1 MIYNIML
8 RVKFIVSPSN
18 HLIRGRIINPAYWI
32 LRSYYKFSSKH
43 YDKIT
48 WADAHF
54 KCIEDAD
61 LIVKQIIDEKVDILC
76 LSIYIWNRVQYLYI
90 AEQVKKLNPKIIIIA
105 GGPELDSHK
114 NLEFWN
120 QHPNL
125 DYVVYGDGELAF
137 KYLLDHLAA
146 NEPLDNA
153 VNLVTREKVYPFKVF
168 DDPEYLHISP
178 WLEMK
183 EDVLRVVDEANG
195 EKLLFNWE
203 MSRGCPYECSFCD
216 WTGGLHNKVKR
227 RRCGWKEEI
236 DLFFELGVN
245 VSIIDANWGIFKE
258 DLEIHRYA
266 VEKLGDKI
274 YTNSFSKL
282 NKKTV
287 YEMIAIQAKNKTT
300 TFQADISIQDVNPLV
315 LKNINRPDIPWAEH
329 KKLIQDLLREN
340 PNVRSHPEVVLGL
353 PGQTVDSFLETVLEL
368 SDSGAH
374 SISPHGWII
383 LTNSPAYKP
392 EYQEKFDI
400 KVEDMIWLFNEH
412 TFTDVKSAKNSFY
425 NNEGKTYTARTV
437 VGTYSCDFEDIL
449 TMHNFVYLH
458 NIIRTMNKKINV
470 AKFLQKNKL
479 KIIDISKKDAV
490 IIRENKIFGVQTSV
504 GFVSYFNRWKY
515 TNVVETFKD
524 KKI

>member
-1 MIYNIML
+1 ML
-8 RVKFIVSPSN
+8 RVKFIVSPSFYLN
-18 HLIRGRIINPAYWI
+18 EGRTVNPAYWI
-32 LRSYYKFSSKH
+32 LRSYYKFRSKH

-61 LIVKQIIDEKVDILC
+61 LIIKQIIDEKIDVLC

-90 AEQVKKLNPKIIIIA
+90 AEKVKELNPKIVIIA

-114 NLEFWN
+114 NLKFWD

-137 KYLLDHLAA
+137 KYILDHLAA

-153 VNLVTREKVYPFKVF
+153 VNMVTREKVYPFKVF
-168 DDPEYLHISP
+168 DDPEYLQISP

-183 EDVLRVVDEANG
+183 EDVLRVVDEADG
-195 EKLLFNWE
+195 EQLLFNWE

-227 RRCGWKEEI
+227 RRCNWREEI
-236 DLFFELGVN
+236 DLFVELGVN

-274 YTNSFSKL
+274 ETRSFSKL

-287 YEMIAIQAKNKTT
+287 YEMLDLQAKNKIGILNT
-300 TFQADISIQDVNPLV
+300 AISIQDVNPLV

-329 KKLIQDLLREN
+329 KKLIKDLSN
-340 PNVRSHPEVVLGL
+340 KNSNVNINIELVLGL
-353 PGQTVDSFLETVLEL
+353 PGQTVNSFFETILEL
-368 SDSGAH
+368 SEVNAKH
-374 SISPHGWII
+374 LAPNNWII
-383 LTNSPAYKP
+383 LTNSPAYKL
-392 EYQEKFDI
+392 EYQKKFDMKI
-400 KVEDMIWLFNEH
+400 EDWIWLFSEYK
-412 TFTDVKSAKNSFY
+412 FSDVDSAKNSFY
-425 NNEGKTYTARTV
+425 NNEGKTYIAKTV
-437 VGTYSCDFEDIL
+437 VGTYSCNFEDIL
-449 TMHNFVYLH
+449 TMHNFVNLYNVIKLK
-458 NIIRTMNKKINV
+458 NEKIDV
-470 AKFLQKNKL
+470 VKFFQNNKL
-479 KIIDISKKDAV
+479 KIIDISKNDAD
-490 IIRENKIFGVQTSV
+490 IMKKNNIFGMQTPI
-504 GFVSYFNRWKY
+504 GFVSYNTRWNHTDIVKAFKY
-515 TNVVETFKD
+515 